1 MDNLAA
7 ATATAAAASTAAT
20 IATTVASAAAMTMPT
35 VLAATAIVAAGTFAA
50 AIAGGAFACWF
61 FFTYRLGLAARCFA
75 RLVAAGMAA
84 MVTLAMATAA
94 ATKRVGLRF
103 QTNHYN
109 GQGRQT

>member
-1 MDNLAA
+1 
-7 ATATAAAASTAAT
+7 
-20 IATTVASAAAMTMPT
+20 
-35 VLAATAIVAAGTFAA
+35 
-50 AIAGGAFACWF
+50 
-61 FFTYRLGLAARCFA
+61 
-75 RLVAAGMAA
+75 MAA